1 MRNILESALRQAD
14 PDLAEPLHAATGVE
28 ALAALDHSEAEDRP
42 LDLILCDVHMPK
54 MNGLDFL
61 LEKKRRN
68 LAPEV
73 PVVLVTADDR
83 DPKLLQALSVGAQGF
98 ISKPFTQNQIETCVA
113 SLMLATSS
121 PSAREGI

>member
-1 MRNILESALRQAD
+1 
-14 PDLAEPLHAATGVE
+14 
-28 ALAALDHSEAEDRP
+28 LAALDHSEAEDRP

-68 LAPEV
+68 LAPGV

-113 SLMLATSS
+113 SLMLATSA
-121 PSAREGI
+121 PSGREGI